1 MKKPEEIANTPVP
14 KGLRLLNSNELVSP
28 GDFVGDGHQGIAP
41 WEGPSGFR
49 ADSFV
54 RPIYRPHGS
63 HSTTTKK
70 TK

>member
-1 MKKPEEIANTPVP
+1 MNKPAAFANPRVP

-28 GDFVGDGHQGIAP
+28 GDFVGDEHQGIAP

-54 RPIYRPHGS
+54 KPIYRLNGNRLATS
-63 HSTTTKK
+63 KK
-70 TK
+70 VK